1 MIVGARIRATD
12 LDLDL
17 LSGLHTDEQL
27 VGALDVL
34 DDRLVELVATNADRL
49 RHNDATKRDDS
60 NLSCAAADV
69 DDHVARWFRN
79 REPGA
84 NCSGH
89 RLFDQVGNARTG
101 RECGL
106 FNRTLLDARH
116 TRRNADNDARMG
128 PAVLMDLVDEMAE
141 HLLRHLKVGDHAVL
155 ERANGYDRCRST
167 TKHALGLN
175 ADGQDSACHLIKRY
189 HGWFGQHDATPA
201 HVDERICRPEIDRH
215 VSAAEAKHPVPDT
228 DEIPLAACHAASAHR
243 FYVVSGF
250 PPTTGRLR
258 PSVASKSASRTTGKP
273 TTLL

>member
-106 FNRTLLDARH
+106 FNRTLLDAGH
-116 TRRNADNDARMG
+116 TRGHADNNARMS
-128 PAVLMDLVDEMAE
+128 PAVLMNLVNEMAE
-141 HLLRHLKVGDHAVL
+141 HFLRHLKVGNHTVF
-155 ERANGYDRCRST
+155 EWTNGHNRCRST
-167 TKHALGLN
+167 TEHALGFN
-175 ADGQDSACHLIKRY
+175 ADSEHGARHLIKRH
-189 HGWFGQHDATPA
+189 HGWLGQHDATPT
-201 HVDERICRPEIDRH
+201 HVDERIRRPEIDRH
-215 VSAAEAKHPVPDT
+215 VSTAEAKHPVPDT
-228 DEIPLAACHAASAHR
+228 DEIPLAARGAASGHR

-258 PSVASKSASRTTGKP
+258 PSVASNSVSRTTGNP
-273 TTLL
+273 TTLV

>member
-1 MIVGARIRATD
+1 MLSRLRA
-12 LDLDL
+12 
-17 LSGLHTDEQL
+17 DEQL
-27 VGALDVL
+27 VSALNVL
-34 DDRLVELVATNADRL
+34 DDRLVELVATNTDRL
-49 RHNDATKRDDS
+49 SHNDAAERDDS
-60 NLSCAAADV
+60 NLGRATADV
-69 DDHVARWFRN
+69 DDHVARWFRD

-84 NCSGH
+84 DCSGH
-89 RLFDQVGNARTG
+89 RLFDQVGDTRAS
-101 RECGL
+101 RERGL
-106 FNRTLLDARH
+106 FNRTLLDACH
-116 TRRNADNDARMG
+116 TRRNADDDARMG
-128 PAVLMDLVDEMAE
+128 PTVLVDLVDEMAE
-141 HLLRHLKVGDHAVL
+141 HLLRHFKVGDHAVL
-155 ERANGYDRCRST
+155 KWADGYDRCRST